1 MVYLYSF
8 KLVAPTLS
16 SFLAQNYFKFPWNP
30 SELLFW
36 LFNSSKL
43 IWYNIP
49 YEMKVTAF
57 IAAAILAHCAAA
69 APVYPSSPL
78 SSDGAH
84 KNQTNSTIS
93 AHHDS
98 RPIIHL
104 IPTDFNDAKVRNLF
118 EELPTEYRSFGGEN
132 HSKRQNVQ
140 NESSF
145 KPQ

>member
-1 MVYLYSF
+1 
-8 KLVAPTLS
+8 
-16 SFLAQNYFKFPWNP
+16 
-30 SELLFW
+30 
-36 LFNSSKL
+36 
-43 IWYNIP
+43 
-49 YEMKVTAF
+49 MKVTAF
-57 IAAAILAHCAAA
+57 IASAILAHCAAA

-84 KNQTNSTIS
+84 KNQTSSTIS

-118 EELPTEYRSFGGEN
+118 EELPTENLPTEYRRFGGEN